1 MLSQLVYVSNRKSM
15 CTQEE
20 IDKIVASCKKNNP
33 GRGITGVL
41 LYSDVK
47 FIQLVEGESNV
58 ITELYDKI
66 KKDPRHSNTIM
77 VSYGPI
83 KEKSFPSWHMGTRLL
98 TQNEIKF
105 KTDISNDDK
114 AVFNKILSGKDED
127 GQKVL
132 NMLKKFFSLRASKKT
147 CHYHFDLFPHL
158 LTGALPVRRFSN

>member
-1 MLSQLVYVSNRKSM
+1 MLSQLVYVSNRKSN

-33 GRGITGVL
+33 ALGITGVL
-41 LYSDVK
+41 LYSESK

-66 KKDPRHSNTIM
+66 KKDPRHSNTMM
-77 VSYGPI
+77 VSYAPI

-98 TQNEIKF
+98 TKNEVEF

-114 AVFNKILSGKDED
+114 AVFNKILNGKDED

-132 NMLKKFFSLRASKKT
+132 NILKKFF
-147 CHYHFDLFPHL
+147 
-158 LTGALPVRRFSN
+158 